1 MPTIRTLIFPW
12 ITVARALFQPL
23 LIKQQVSLVKIFL
36 PLLIVLIAVWF
47 ITVPVHE
54 LMHATGCLLSG
65 GEVTELTIQP
75 MYGGT
80 LLSRV
85 FDFVTP
91 GGDYAGQL
99 RGFDTGGND
108 VCYFITVFFPF
119 LLTIFFGFSFLLLAA
134 RSGNPLWHG
143 IGIVHTLLPV
153 ASITGD
159 YYEMGSIAMT
169 RILGFVPGSEKAEL
183 FRGDDLPL
191 VLSQVWE
198 AAPPHG
204 TLIVV
209 AATLLG
215 IVFIALT
222 LELSMLFAGIA
233 VRDGKKKGTVDAS
246 CPPLASRSR
255 FL

>member
-12 ITVARALFQPL
+12 ITVAKALFQPL
-23 LIKQQVSLVKIFL
+23 LIKTQASLVKIFL
-36 PLLIVLIAVWF
+36 PLIIVLIAVWF
-47 ITVPVHE
+47 ITVPIHE
-54 LMHATGCLLSG
+54 LLHVAGCLVSG

-75 MYGGT
+75 MYGGA
-80 LLSRV
+80 LLSHL
-85 FDFVTP
+85 FSFVSP

-99 RGFDTGGND
+99 KGFDTGGDD

-119 LLTIFFGFSFLLLAA
+119 LLTIFFGFSLLSLAA

-143 IGIVHTLLPV
+143 IGVVHTILPI

-169 RILGFVPGSEKAEL
+169 RILGYAPGSEKAEL

-204 TLIVV
+204 TLIVI
-209 AATLLG
+209 AAALLG
-215 IVFIALT
+215 VVFIALT
-222 LELSMLFAGIA
+222 LDLSMLFARIV
-233 VRDGKKKGTVDAS
+233 VRNGKKT
-246 CPPLASRSR
+246 P
-255 FL
+255 